1 MSNYEQ
7 NKRLTSKAKTYG
19 EDDHGTKKS
28 FRRKKRLTVRSQEP
42 KRLSDTPKLLPENLE
57 FPMTPEMLLEHH
69 KQRPILDSNEEWIVV
84 VLNEYE
90 CLIDSLE
97 VIKSIAFHSKF
108 YEVSPEE
115 LWEEFFEFME
125 EVPSYDEV
133 INNDVWQ
140 EFRDKR
146 YSC

>member
-1 MSNYEQ
+1 MSNYE
-7 NKRLTSKAKTYG
+7 RLTPRAKTYG
-19 EDDHGTKKS
+19 KDNGSKKS
-28 FRRKKRLTVRSQEP
+28 FRRKKRLTVRSHEP
-42 KRLSDTPKLLPENLE
+42 KRLSDIPTLLPENLE